1 MKDIIK
7 IKNLNYKN
15 FDNKLFN
22 NFELNIE
29 ESDFMSIIGPNNA
42 GKTTLIKI
50 LSGLK
55 NYEGTILIDNK
66 ELKENKKEIRKII
79 SIVFDNPE
87 TQFIMDTV
95 YNDIYLTAKNKK
107 IDNIDGEINKIS
119 KILKIENILN
129 KSPQHLSGGEK
140 QKVVLASALLGNPKI
155 LILDEA
161 LSMIDPIS
169 KKEIYEYLI
178 KLNNEGT
185 TIINISSDIED
196 TLYSKN
202 ILILNNGTIESLDTK
217 ENTYNKE
224 NIFKKLQMELPFII
238 ELSKKLSYYNLVN
251 KDYYN
256 EEELINKLW

>member
-55 NYEGTILIDNK
+55 KYEGTILIDNK

-107 IDNIDGEINKIS
+107 IDNIDGEINKIF

-224 NIFKKLQMELPFII
+224 TIFKKLQMELPFII

>member
-55 NYEGTILIDNK
+55 KYEGTILIDNK

>member
-55 NYEGTILIDNK
+55 KYEGTILIDNK

-107 IDNIDGEINKIS
+107 IDNIDEEINKIS

-169 KKEIYEYLI
+169 KKEIYEYLV

>member
-55 NYEGTILIDNK
+55 KYEGTILIDNK

-107 IDNIDGEINKIS
+107 IDNIDEEINKIS
-119 KILKIENILN
+119 KILKIENILD

-169 KKEIYEYLI
+169 KKEIYEYLV

-224 NIFKKLQMELPFII
+224 NIFKKLQIELPFII

>member
-107 IDNIDGEINKIS
+107 IDNIDEEINKIS
-119 KILKIENILN
+119 KILKIENILD

-140 QKVVLASALLGNPKI
+140 QKVVIASALLGNPKI

-169 KKEIYEYLI
+169 KKEIYKYLV

>member
-55 NYEGTILIDNK
+55 KYEGTILIDNK

-119 KILKIENILN
+119 KILKIGNILN

-238 ELSKKLSYYNLVN
+238 ELSKKLFYYNLVN

>member
-55 NYEGTILIDNK
+55 KYEGTILIDNK

-217 ENTYNKE
+217 ENTYNKK

>member
-55 NYEGTILIDNK
+55 KYEGTILIDNK

-107 IDNIDGEINKIS
+107 IDNIDEEINRIS

-169 KKEIYEYLI
+169 KKEIYEYLV

>member
-107 IDNIDGEINKIS
+107 IDNIDEEINKIS

-140 QKVVLASALLGNPKI
+140 QKVVLANALLGNPKI

-217 ENTYNKE
+217 ENTYNKK

>member
-55 NYEGTILIDNK
+55 KYEGTILIDNK

-107 IDNIDGEINKIS
+107 IDNIDEEINKIS
-119 KILKIENILN
+119 KILKIENILD

-140 QKVVLASALLGNPKI
+140 QKVVIASALLGNPKI

-169 KKEIYEYLI
+169 KKEIYKYLV

>member
-55 NYEGTILIDNK
+55 KYEGTILIDNK

-107 IDNIDGEINKIS
+107 IDNIDGEINKIF

-217 ENTYNKE
+217 ENTYNKK

>member
-55 NYEGTILIDNK
+55 KYEGTILIDNK

-129 KSPQHLSGGEK
+129 KSPQHISGGEK

-217 ENTYNKE
+217 ENTYNKK

>member
-55 NYEGTILIDNK
+55 KYEGTILIDNK

-107 IDNIDGEINKIS
+107 IDNIDEEINKIS
-119 KILKIENILN
+119 KILKIENILD

-169 KKEIYEYLI
+169 KKEIYEYLV

>member
-169 KKEIYEYLI
+169 KKEIYKYLV

-217 ENTYNKE
+217 ENTYNKK

>member
-55 NYEGTILIDNK
+55 KYEGTILIDNK

-107 IDNIDGEINKIS
+107 IDNIDEEINKIS
-119 KILKIENILN
+119 KILKIENILD

-169 KKEIYEYLI
+169 KKEIYEYLV

-224 NIFKKLQMELPFII
+224 NIFKKFQMELPFII

-251 KDYYN
+251 KDYYS